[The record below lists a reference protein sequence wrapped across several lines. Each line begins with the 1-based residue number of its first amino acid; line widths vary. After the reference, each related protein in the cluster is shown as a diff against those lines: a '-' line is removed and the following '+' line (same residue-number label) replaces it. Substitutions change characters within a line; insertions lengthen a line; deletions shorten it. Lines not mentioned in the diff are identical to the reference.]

1 MKNDSKERLE
11 KHLDDNPE
19 LKERF
24 AMQMSDIRDSTEAT
38 RLMFKPIAESFKA
51 TTAPLE
57 GLADSL
63 KDLANLSSPFAD
75 IMDSLKGT
83 PSPFA
88 DIMGSLPTFEPSQS
102 IAESMELFN
111 MKLKPILDS
120 LPTLEDL
127 EEAALLIGKTKKEYT
142 LLRSSE
148 AEFIEHE
155 RLFVPKGEQGVYEF
169 LDWYLDC
176 YLWDKPFDARKDEEL
191 TLYHFNLFH
200 TYKQRQKNHKKWSVE
215 DERKF
220 IKEKESSDSDN
231 KENVSD
237 KPDKPKLQMDL
248 SKLDEKLNMKYH
260 QYLDRFKSDLKEFVP
275 DYDKKEVATLA
286 LVIYESDIL
295 HKNIKPKYFK
305 AWLERFCD
313 ILGVEANTYKEAY
326 IKNSEAYKKEQIK
339 GTYSYILID
348 PFT

>member
-11 KHLDDNPE
+11 KQLNDNPE

-24 AMQMSDIRDSTEAT
+24 VMQMSDIRDITEAT
-38 RLMFKPIAESFKA
+38 RLKFKPIVESFKA

-75 IMDSLKGT
+75 IMDSLKGV
-83 PSPFA
+83 PSPLA
-88 DIMGSLPTFEPSQS
+88 DVMDSLPNFEPSQS

-111 MKLKPILDS
+111 MNVKPILDS

-127 EEAALLIGKTKKEYT
+127 EEAALLLNKIKKEYA

-155 RLFVPKGEQGVYEF
+155 RLFVPKDELGVYDF
-169 LDWYLDC
+169 LDWYLYC
-176 YLWDKPFDARKDEEL
+176 YLFDKPFDARKDEEL
-191 TLYHFNLFH
+191 TLYHFNLIHEF
-200 TYKQRQKNHKKWSVE
+200 KQRYKKRKKWSVE

-220 IKEKESSDSDN
+220 IKELESSDSDN

-237 KPDKPKLQMDL
+237 KPDKPKLQMHL
-248 SKLDEKLNMKYH
+248 STLDGKLNMKYRD
-260 QYLDRFKSDLKEFVP
+260 YFDRFKSDLKAFVP
-275 DYDKKEVATLA
+275 GYDKMYIDALA
-286 LVIYESDIL
+286 LLIYESDVL
-295 HKNIKPKYFK
+295 HKNIVENELKNFK
-305 AWLERFCD
+305 IWQELFCN
-313 ILGVEANTYKEAY
+313 ILGVEVSQYKPVS
-326 IKNSEAYKKEQIK
+326 IKNSKEYKEQVK
-339 GTYSYILID
+339 NTYYYFDL
-348 PFT
+348 

>member
-11 KHLDDNPE
+11 KQLNDNPE

-24 AMQMSDIRDSTEAT
+24 VMQMSDIRDITEAT
-38 RLMFKPIAESFKA
+38 RLKFKPIAESLKA

-63 KDLANLSSPFAD
+63 KGLANLSSPFAD
-75 IMDSLKGT
+75 IMDSLKGA

-102 IAESMELFN
+102 IAKSMELFN
-111 MKLKPILDS
+111 MNVKPILDS

-127 EEAALLIGKTKKEYT
+127 EEAALLLNKIKKEYA

-155 RLFVPKGEQGVYEF
+155 RLFVPKDELGVYEF
-169 LDWYLDC
+169 VDWYLYC
-176 YLWDKPFDARKDEEL
+176 YLFDKPFDARKDEEL

-200 TYKQRQKNHKKWSVE
+200 TFKQRYITQKKWSVE
-215 DERKF
+215 DERKS
-220 IKEKESSDSDN
+220 IKELESSDSEN

-237 KPDKPKLQMDL
+237 EDKPKITAKHHALAYIFDCDAKGQKTKVGRKKELEQIGRARSDNKIDGNTFYKAFNEVMQVDRNKERDLTYIAGEDWRNIIIRL
-248 SKLDEKLNMKYH
+248 SKDADKLDKY
-260 QYLDRFKSDLKEFVP
+260 LKTKDL
-275 DYDKKEVATLA
+275 
-286 LVIYESDIL
+286 
-295 HKNIKPKYFK
+295 
-305 AWLERFCD
+305 
-313 ILGVEANTYKEAY
+313 
-326 IKNSEAYKKEQIK
+326 
-339 GTYSYILID
+339 
-348 PFT
+348 